1 MGQRPLVMPSR
12 LDDPPEKLMWGDEH
26 WAHVEGG
33 RGSVELVDGNAYLAM
48 SLRNVGNGTAVLQG
62 WQVRPR
68 QTELMT
74 EPSDPGD
81 VPTATPRPLRARGQR
96 RILASGNPGC
106 LGSGSRVAPRA
117 HRGAH
122 PLHGRAPLQRPRG
135 WAACDRVVH
144 PGAGREPSLDL
155 LRRSALEPRS
165 PEPALT
171 AVYVSIT
178 GSGGRVTVIG
188 SAWRPTSLQRPSSRR
203 KALVHRRERGVTSCR
218 PAILAVK
225 RSTSTVQAIR
235 GHSPFPR
242 VSSKRR
248 RNDPDDATRAP
259 RCRTRSARSLS
270 DVTTLSVAGDSSSAT
285 ISAIS

>member
-1 MGQRPLVMPSR
+1 MVDWVTISALATASGTLVLAAATFASVRSANRAARVAEQAFLMGQRPLVIPSR

-33 RGSVELVDGNAYLAM
+33 RGSVELVDGNVYLAM

-74 EPSDPGD
+74 EPSDLETFRPQLRD
-81 VPTATPRPLRARGQR
+81 LYVPA
-96 RILASGNPGC
+96 GNVGFW
-106 LGSGSRVAPRA
+106 
-117 HRGAH
+117 
-122 PLHGRAPLQRPRG
+122 Q
-135 WAACDRVVH
+135 AAIRDVH

-178 GSGGRVTVIG
+178 ESGGR
-188 SAWRPTSLQRPSSRR
+188 
-203 KALVHRRERGVTSCR
+203 
-218 PAILAVK
+218 
-225 RSTSTVQAIR
+225 
-235 GHSPFPR
+235 
-242 VSSKRR
+242 RR
-248 RNDPDDATRAP
+248 RDRIRVAMYKPPAAVLSSEDACAPQGMRRDFLPSRDAGSDARAQP
-259 RCRTRSARSLS
+259 RRCRQ
-270 DVTTLSVAGDSSSAT
+270 
-285 ISAIS
+285 